1 MLFVDKT
8 IKNVIYLLNEGP
20 IWLHSEMLTG
30 KAAGQ
35 KSARAGKAIKKDSDA
50 LLEDTKKNLSA
61 LLAPINVEMERDIPE
76 KAPISPEAQGGGSA
90 RNYDSPPA
98 SRKRA
103 AEKSPAKDSPN
114 TN

>member
-1 MLFVDKT
+1 
-8 IKNVIYLLNEGP
+8 
-20 IWLHSEMLTG
+20 
-30 KAAGQ
+30 
-35 KSARAGKAIKKDSDA
+35 
-50 LLEDTKKNLSA
+50 
-61 LLAPINVEMERDIPE
+61 MERDIPE

-103 AEKSPAKDSPN
+103 AEKSPAKDSPD